1 MAGSSPI
8 PRWERVT
15 VVVAAYV
22 GLWIAWRSWLDVLP
36 EGPSYLAL
44 LLATVACGA
53 VVRHPSVVLLGLVPV
68 AIFLGHEAPSGVNV
82 VDFFTPVV
90 AACAV
95 VGAEL
100 GRRSV
105 HRARDL
111 ERPTQG

>member
-1 MAGSSPI
+1 MAGLSSI
-8 PRWERVT
+8 PRWERVA
-15 VVVAAYV
+15 VAVGAYV
-22 GLWIAWRSWLDVLP
+22 SLWIAWRPWVDVLP

-53 VVRHPSVVLLGLVPV
+53 IVRHWSAVLLGLVPIAV
-68 AIFLGHEAPSGVNV
+68 FLGHGTPQGVDA

-90 AACAV
+90 ASCAV

-105 HRARDL
+105 HRSRDL
-111 ERPTQG
+111 QRPLER